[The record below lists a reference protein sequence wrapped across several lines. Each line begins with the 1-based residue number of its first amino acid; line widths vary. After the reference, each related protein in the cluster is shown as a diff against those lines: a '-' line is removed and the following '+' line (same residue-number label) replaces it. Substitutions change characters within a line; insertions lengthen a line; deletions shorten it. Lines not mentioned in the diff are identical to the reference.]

1 MRKKSERKAKTMWQ
15 TALCAAGVSLAAA
28 ITLAALIA
36 ALVLGGIVQQRQ
48 IEGAAVFAAGIGALA
63 GAFYAV
69 KTAEQKKLTAAAL
82 GAAVYAFV
90 LLMGN
95 LLFVDTP
102 PVGIGRIGCAC
113 LGAAALASLIA
124 ARRPKRLHAARR
136 R

>member
-15 TALCAAGVSLAAA
+15 TALCAAGISFAAA
-28 ITLAALIA
+28 TTLAALIA

-69 KTAEQKKLTAAAL
+69 KMAEQKKLAAAAL

-102 PVGIGRIGCAC
+102 PVGIGRIGCVC

>member
-1 MRKKSERKAKTMWQ
+1 MRKKSERKAKTIWQ
-15 TALCAAGVSLAAA
+15 TALCAAGVGLAAA
-28 ITLAALIA
+28 ITLAALFA

-69 KTAEQKKLTAAAL
+69 KMAEQKKLAAAAL
-82 GAAVYAFV
+82 GAAVYSFV

-102 PVGIGRIGCAC
+102 PVGIGRIGCDC

>member
-15 TALCAAGVSLAAA
+15 TALCAAGISFAAA
-28 ITLAALIA
+28 TTVAALIA

-69 KTAEQKKLTAAAL
+69 KTAEQKKLAAAAL

-124 ARRPKRLHAARR
+124 VRRPKRLHAARR

>member
-1 MRKKSERKAKTMWQ
+1 MRKKSERKANTMWQ

-69 KTAEQKKLTAAAL
+69 KMAEQKKLAAAAL

-95 LLFVDTP
+95 LLFVDAP
-102 PVGIGRIGCAC
+102 PVGIGRIGCVC

>member
-15 TALCAAGVSLAAA
+15 TALCAAGVGLAAA
-28 ITLAALIA
+28 ITLAALFA

-69 KTAEQKKLTAAAL
+69 KMAEQKKLAAAAL

-113 LGAAALASLIA
+113 LSAAALASLIA

>member
-15 TALCAAGVSLAAA
+15 TALCAAGISFAAA
-28 ITLAALIA
+28 TTLAALIA

-69 KTAEQKKLTAAAL
+69 KMAEQKKLAAAAL

-102 PVGIGRIGCAC
+102 PVGIGRIGYAC

>member
-15 TALCAAGVSLAAA
+15 TALCAAGVGLAAA
-28 ITLAALIA
+28 ITLAALFA

-69 KTAEQKKLTAAAL
+69 KMAEQKKLAAAAL

-95 LLFVDTP
+95 LLFVDT

-124 ARRPKRLHAARR
+124 ARRPKRTHAARR

>member
-69 KTAEQKKLTAAAL
+69 KMAEQKKLA
-82 GAAVYAFV
+82 
-90 LLMGN
+90 
-95 LLFVDTP
+95 
-102 PVGIGRIGCAC
+102 
-113 LGAAALASLIA
+113 AAALASLIA

>member
-1 MRKKSERKAKTMWQ
+1 MRKNSERKAKTMWQ
-15 TALCAAGVSLAAA
+15 TALCAAGISFAAA
-28 ITLAALIA
+28 TTLAALIA

-69 KTAEQKKLTAAAL
+69 KMAEQKKLAAAAL

-102 PVGIGRIGCAC
+102 PVGIGRIGCVC